1 MSYKRVS
8 RKYMVTF
15 SVAVLALAAIF
26 SHGCTSAGTG
36 TSTSSTTN
44 TNVNSNAG
52 VSPSANANT
61 TRGIS
66 GGAPLEARE
75 PENYSVTTT
84 VTIQPTGSA
93 PQVNIPHLQFSFAR
107 MGGDRRVSF
116 KLPDPVGE
124 VIYLEKSPLKY
135 LIFPA
140 RNQYVELDPNELGFQ
155 LGAVMSPTS
164 IIARLKE
171 RTQYEQIGTETMNGR
186 TAIKYRFRA
195 AADTHTRVGTAQ
207 ADSIVYVDQ
216 ETGLPLRSEIETSS
230 SSGAGARIT
239 TSAESL
245 LLAPETS
252 LFEVPANMKKVSSAE
267 LKQQV
272 QSFVGTIRA
281 FAGYLREQ
289 ANSST
294 PPAGQP

>member
-1 MSYKRVS
+1 MSYKR
-8 RKYMVTF
+8 RNIMVTSLLAGLVLTALF
-15 SVAVLALAAIF
+15 SN
-26 SHGCTSAGTG
+26 GCTSAGTSTTTG
-36 TSTSSTTN
+36 TNLNANSST
-44 TNVNSNAG
+44 AA
-52 VSPSANANT
+52 SANANIT
-61 TRGIS
+61 PETS
-66 GGAPLEARE
+66 GAAPLEARE
-75 PENYSVTTT
+75 PNQYSVTTT
-84 VTIQPTGSA
+84 ITIQPTGNA
-93 PQVNIPHLQFSFAR
+93 PQANIPPLQFLFAR
-107 MGGDRRVSF
+107 MGTDRRVSF

-164 IIARLKE
+164 IVARLKE
-171 RTQYEQIGTETMNGR
+171 RAQYEQIGTAPVNGR

-195 AADTHTRVGTAQ
+195 AADTHTKVGTAQ

-245 LLAPETS
+245 QLAPEPS
-252 LFEVPANMKKVSSAE
+252 LFEVPTNMKKVTSAE

-289 ANSST
+289 AAASA
-294 PPAGQP
+294 PAGSQP

>member
-8 RKYMVTF
+8 RNLMVT
-15 SVAVLALAAIF
+15 SLVAGLVLTALV
-26 SHGCTSAGTG
+26 SNGCTSAGTS
-36 TSTSSTTN
+36 TTTSSN
-44 TNVNSNAG
+44 ANSSATA
-52 VSPSANANT
+52 SANANIT
-61 TRGIS
+61 PETA

-75 PENYSVTTT
+75 PDNYSVTTT
-84 VTIQPTGSA
+84 ITIQPTGNA
-93 PQVNIPHLQFSFAR
+93 PQANIPPLQFLFAR
-107 MGGDRRVSF
+107 MGTDRRVSF

-124 VIYLEKSPLKY
+124 VIYLEKSPLRY

-140 RNQYVELDPNELGFQ
+140 RNQYVELDPDELGFQ

-171 RTQYEQIGTETMNGR
+171 RAQYEQIGTEPMNGR

-195 AADTHTRVGTAQ
+195 AADTHTKVGTAQ
-207 ADSIVYVDQ
+207 ADSIVYIDQ
-216 ETGLPLRSEIETSS
+216 DTGLPLRSEIETSS

-245 LLAPETS
+245 QLAPEPS
-252 LFEVPANMKKVSSAE
+252 LFEVPTNMKKVTSAE

-272 QSFVGTIRA
+272 QSFVATIRA
-281 FAGYLREQ
+281 FTGYLREQ
-289 ANSST
+289 AAASA
-294 PPAGQP
+294 PAGSQP